1 MIVTA
6 VERRPRRR
14 RVHVFVD
21 GRFVLALG
29 ARLATE
35 HGVLPGRELSDGE
48 IKALKEAE
56 ARRSALESAVRLL
69 SYRARSERELGD
81 RLARKGFS
89 RPAIDAAVERL
100 GELGYLDDA
109 AFARSWTSNR
119 QSSRPRSRR
128 LLTVELRR
136 QGVAQSAAEEATAD
150 ISDDEAAYEAT
161 RSRVRALRGLEY
173 ARFRERLGSF
183 LTRRGFGYD
192 VARGVI
198 ERCWAELEEEQ
209 AEEPDLP

>member
-6 VERRPRRR
+6 VEQKPRRR

-21 GRFVLALG
+21 GEFVLALG

-35 HGVLPGRELSDGE
+35 HGVVPGRELSRAE
-48 IKALKEAE
+48 ILALKEAE
-56 ARRSALESAVRLL
+56 ARRGALESAVRLL

-81 RLARKGFS
+81 RLARKGFA
-89 RPAIDAAVERL
+89 RPAIDAALERL
-100 GELGYLDDA
+100 LELGYLDDA
-109 AFARSWTSNR
+109 AFARLWTKNR
-119 QSSRPRSRR
+119 QTTGPRSRR

-150 ISDDEAAYEAT
+150 VSDEEAAYDAT
-161 RSRVRALRGLEY
+161 RRRMKALRGLEY

-198 ERCWAELEEEQ
+198 ERCWAELEEE
-209 AEEPDLP
+209 ETEVPRS